1 MAASGLPVIGHAL
14 KRGGGDKSAPP
25 SSIRDL
31 GKAVL
36 KILAYMVVGI
46 LLYTFEGLNERDP
59 DADPDWD
66 WDVVDCIYFTM
77 VTITTVG
84 YGDMPLLS
92 QRMRMITAFFGIF
105 GVVAIAGSLNVIAD
119 WCAPPCVHRALPPAA
134 CFFFFTRQD
143 QPRAGG
149 AFSDHPSS
157 AARSQVR

>member
-25 SSIRDL
+25 SSVRDL

-119 WCAPPCVHRALPPAA
+119 WCAPPRVRRALPPAA
-134 CFFFFTRQD
+134 CFFSSRARTSPERGELWHSFF
-143 QPRAGG
+143 
-149 AFSDHPSS
+149 
-157 AARSQVR
+157 

>member
-25 SSIRDL
+25 SSVRDL

-134 CFFFFTRQD
+134 CLFFLLAPGPAPT
-143 QPRAGG
+143 GG

>member
-25 SSIRDL
+25 SSVRDL

-119 WCAPPCVHRALPPAA
+119 WCAPPCVLRALPPAA
-134 CFFFFTRQD
+134 CLFFLLAPGPAPT
-143 QPRAGG
+143 GG

>member
-1 MAASGLPVIGHAL
+1 MGGMALPVIGHAL
-14 KRGGGDKSAPP
+14 KGGGGDNQPPP
-25 SSIRDL
+25 SSVRDL

-36 KILAYMVVGI
+36 KILAYMVFGI

-77 VTITTVG
+77 ATITTVG

-92 QRMRMITAFFGIF
+92 QRMRVITAFFGIF

-119 WCAPPCVHRALPPAA
+119 WFVERARQRFMKKQRGLLKEAQKAGDLVRAEQAA
-134 CFFFFTRQD
+134 ASCS
-143 QPRAGG
+143 A
-149 AFSDHPSS
+149 SS
-157 AARSQVR
+157 RT